1 MVDVWLFIFC
11 FYLFILF
18 NLFFLSPLLCMTV
31 GKALVVMLV
40 VVVVVPVMVTVM
52 VVAGKSVMVLSV
64 TDWRGK
70 HHRDAG
76 TEITL
81 VVVKGSAMLSDYSA
95 LCHKTAPIQ

>member
-1 MVDVWLFIFC
+1 
-11 FYLFILF
+11 
-18 NLFFLSPLLCMTV
+18 MTV

-70 HHRDAG
+70 HHRDGG